1 MIFRRG
7 STGQDVRRIQQRL
20 QELTL
25 YRGPIDGIFGGGTES
40 AVESFQKSQEL
51 APDGIVGPRTWE
63 ALFPAQPMPALDLL
77 QQPVAQRCLALTGA
91 FETGAGVPDC
101 YAGLSGDFDGQGLSL
116 GVLQWNLGQGSLQPL
131 LQQMVD
137 LHRPLAEDIFHE
149 QFPIFMAMML
159 SPQPEQMAWARSI
172 QDPRRFQVFEPWR
185 GLLKSLCRTP
195 EFQAIQV
202 RHASRIHDH
211 AVELCAQFDLT
222 TERAVALMF
231 DILVQNGS
239 ISLLV
244 KAQVQKDVAQMVKI
258 DDPLQAEVARMRIIA
273 NRRAAACRPE
283 YAEDVRRRKLTIAEG
298 KGTVHN
304 IYYDLE
310 EQFGLRLK
318 PFIEAAPTPQPPTV

>member
-1 MIFRRG
+1 MTFRRG

-20 QELTL
+20 QELNL
-25 YRGPIDGIFGGGTES
+25 YRGPIDGSFGGGTES
-40 AVESFQKSQEL
+40 AAKSFQKAHGL
-51 APDGIVGPRTWE
+51 APDGIVGPLTWE
-63 ALFPAQPMPALDLL
+63 RLFPAQPMPVLDLL

-91 FETGAGVPDC
+91 FETGASVPDC
-101 YAGLSGDFDGQGLSL
+101 FGGLSGDFDGQGLSL

-137 LHRPLAEDIFHE
+137 RHRQVLEDIFHE
-149 QFPIFMAMML
+149 QFPIFLAMIL

-172 QDPRRFQVFEPWR
+172 QDTRRFQVLEPWR

-211 AVELCAQFDLT
+211 AVELCTQFDLT

-244 KAQVQKDVAQMVKI
+244 KAQIQKDVAQMGKI
-258 DDPLQAEVARMRIIA
+258 DDPLQGEVARMRIIA
-273 NRRAAACRPE
+273 NQRAAACRPE
-283 YAEDVRRRKLTIAEG
+283 YVEDVRRRKLTIAEG
-298 KGTVHN
+298 KGTVHD

-318 PFIEAAPTPQPPTV
+318 AFAQPAAEPA